1 MANIRKILE
10 KVYPKLRSLEEDPFL
25 VLMRISEIEG
35 SNPFAKDQNETY
47 DTKYTLTCIYSEQPE
62 LVTSAANITTQQ
74 QMYFYLMSKELQG
87 QGLDE
92 VSMKDRFIFRDRRY
106 RPVEIQD
113 LFGMWKI
120 RVIKE

>member
-10 KVYPKLRSLEEDPFL
+10 KVYPKLRSLEENPTL
-25 VLMRISEIEG
+25 VLIRISTDET
-35 SNPFAKDQNETY
+35 SNPFDDAKNETY
-47 DTKYTLTCIYSEQPE
+47 DAKYDLTCIYSEQPE

-74 QMYFYLMSKELQG
+74 QMYFYLMAKELAVYNITS
-87 QGLDE
+87 

-120 RVIKE
+120 RVVKE